1 MSRLRGTK
9 KGKKIN
15 KKKKNNK
22 ISEALLD
29 NIGPRYQRYATM
41 EIMGSRGVQWTASG
55 SDFIWGVE
63 RNRGGGKKKNDT
75 NFRGVGRGRARE
87 RLLLDQGRCSAIEG
101 EKCVSSSRGA
111 SCAPRVHLAL
121 FANRSWP
128 ASWWPG
134 NCRKDRATLR

>member
-63 RNRGGGKKKNDT
+63 RNRGGEEEKRYEFSRRRSWKSSWAITVRSRTMLGH
-75 NFRGVGRGRARE
+75 RGRKMCVFLERGLVRALCPPRFVRESFVTGIVMAR
-87 RLLLDQGRCSAIEG
+87 
-101 EKCVSSSRGA
+101 
-111 SCAPRVHLAL
+111 
-121 FANRSWP
+121 
-128 ASWWPG
+128 
-134 NCRKDRATLR
+134 

>member
-1 MSRLRGTK
+1 MSRLRWTK

-15 KKKKNNK
+15 KKKKNIIK
-22 ISEALLD
+22 YRKRCWIISGHIIND
-29 NIGPRYQRYATM
+29 TR
-41 EIMGSRGVQWTASG
+41 QWRLWVRVGFS
-55 SDFIWGVE
+55 E
-63 RNRGGGKKKNDT
+63 RHLGQILSEEWNETEGGKKKNDT

-111 SCAPRVHLAL
+111 SCAPCVHLAL